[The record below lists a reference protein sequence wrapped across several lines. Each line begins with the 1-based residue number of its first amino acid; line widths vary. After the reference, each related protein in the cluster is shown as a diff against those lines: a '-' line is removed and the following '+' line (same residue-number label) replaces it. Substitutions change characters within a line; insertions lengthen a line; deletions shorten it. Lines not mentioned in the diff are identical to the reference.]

1 MLGGQK
7 FLFWWGRG
15 KGFVLLEWGGGC
27 YGVLKGNLKLH
38 NPIIKNDFR
47 ITSVIYFRCIGNTH

>member
-15 KGFVLLEWGGGC
+15 KGFVLLEWGGG
-27 YGVLKGNLKLH
+27 GGGGLLWSFKGKFK
-38 NPIIKNDFR
+38 IA
-47 ITSVIYFRCIGNTH
+47 